1 MNLVQVSRKKLYGK
15 SPLET
20 FVKFVEPMK
29 FYTLHMFIQI
39 CPRIFSEFFMVVK
52 ILGGRVR
59 EEFLEKLLLC

>member
-1 MNLVQVSRKKLYGK
+1 MNLVQVSSKKLYGK

-39 CPRIFSEFFMVVK
+39 CPRFFSEFFMVVK
-52 ILGGRVR
+52 ILGD
-59 EEFLEKLLLC
+59 E